1 MNKNRKRKAL
11 QTQENH
17 LAHRQKLTY
26 NHLSVAEQSKSSD
39 IAKGQCA
46 GAEVC
51 PLSRVPVGATVCIK
65 ALAASPEVRSQLR
78 ALGLCEKQEVKLLSS
93 LNANFVCEV
102 CDATL
107 DLNAELAEA
116 ILVEPLALPVRQL
129 KNLIENSVGRESS
142 RAGSQNVSAKPLQTA
157 FRIFLGIAALAV
169 AGILIW
175 QGVTAKGNPNPAAPN
190 TSPAAAT
197 LDIAILVFREGLE
210 SILVLAAIIASMTG
224 EKKSHRKP
232 IVMGAFGAFLATL
245 VTWFIAVGI
254 VKSLGQNVSA
264 LNLQAA
270 TGLLAVVVLLVVMNW
285 FFHKV
290 YWGGWIAM
298 HNRNKKKLLTKA
310 NESVIS
316 EKKLLWG
323 LVLLGFASLYREG
336 FEVVLFLQTYFLQM
350 GGKIVFT
357 GAMLGLFFT
366 GIVAL
371 LTFVAH
377 KRLPYRKM
385 LVFTGVLLGVV
396 LLIMVGEQAQE
407 MQLAGWIGTTEISSL
422 KNVIPDWAG
431 LWLSIF
437 PTVQT
442 LVAQAIALIV
452 VVGSYFAA
460 RMQSAKLREEEELAA
475 QV

>member
-1 MNKNRKRKAL
+1 LLRV
-11 QTQENH
+11 
-17 LAHRQKLTY
+17 TY
-26 NHLSVAEQSKSSD
+26 AFLSVAEQLKTTETTR
-39 IAKGQCA
+39 GHCA

-51 PLSRVPVGATVCIK
+51 PLSHIPVGATVCIK
-65 ALAASPEVRSQLR
+65 VLGASPEVRAKLR
-78 ALGLCEKQEVKLLSS
+78 ALGLCEKQEVKLLSRD
-93 LNANFVCEV
+93 ANFVCEV
-102 CDATL
+102 CDAKL

-116 ILVEPLALPVRQL
+116 ILVEPLVLPVRQL
-129 KNLIENSVGRESS
+129 KNLMADA
-142 RAGSQNVSAKPLQTA
+142 AGSSAAKPLRTT
-157 FRIFLGIAALAV
+157 FRIALAAAAVIV

-175 QGVTAKGNPNPAAPN
+175 QGITAKGNPNPVAPN

-197 LDIAILVFREGLE
+197 LDIAVLVFREGLE

-224 EKKSHRKP
+224 EKRSHRKP
-232 IVMGAFGAFLATL
+232 IVVGAFGAFGATL

-254 VKSLGQNVSA
+254 VSSLGENVSA

-310 NESVIS
+310 DDSQIS
-316 EKKLLWG
+316 SRRLVWG

-336 FEVVLFLQTYFLQM
+336 FEVVLFLQTYFLKW
-350 GGKIVFT
+350 GGKIVLA
-357 GAMLGLFFT
+357 GAMFGLVLT

-371 LTFVAH
+371 LTFVLH
-377 KRLPYRKM
+377 RRLPYRKM
-385 LVFTGVLLGVV
+385 LVFTGILLGGVLLV
-396 LLIMVGEQAQE
+396 MVGEQAQE
-407 MQLAGWIGTTEISSL
+407 MQLAGWIRTTPIHSL
-422 KNVIPDWAG
+422 ENVIPGWAG
-431 LWLSIF
+431 LWFAVF

-442 LVAQAIALIV
+442 LTAQAIALV
-452 VVGSYFAA
+452 LVVGSYFAA
-460 RMQSAKLREEEELAA
+460 RYQSAKLSEEEDLAA